1 MLTWEPA
8 QSSCEFPPG
17 CTMSEHGFL
26 KPNPVLFDLERLKP
40 RAQLG
45 HELGQGAPCGQCGHK
60 CSGFELHFWKKVCQ
74 NCRCGK
80 IEHGVLDRE
89 DPGQFFVGKIFD
101 RYAYCII
108 VWLLYN
114 LIIIAFRPLR
124 TREEEHS
131 FIYGDILEEA
141 CDISDYDQKASK
153 WTPSGLNKEAVSK
166 LLQNRV
172 DDMLKVSGPKN
183 DAVRRIK
190 QLEKQFPL
198 HDVEPEKCHQ
208 LSPGE
213 IDRWQISFKH

>member
-1 MLTWEPA
+1 MTINDDDNA
-8 QSSCEFPPG
+8 
-17 CTMSEHGFL
+17 
-26 KPNPVLFDLERLKP
+26 
-40 RAQLG
+40 G
-45 HELGQGAPCGQCGHK
+45 HELGQGAPCAQCGLK

-89 DPGQFFVGKIFD
+89 DPGQFLVGKIFD
-101 RYAYCII
+101 RYAPLFVSWSTLNISSLTTLNVCLII
-108 VWLLYN
+108 VFSECLSHHCFLN
-114 LIIIAFRPLR
+114 ILSSFRPLR

-131 FIYGDILEEA
+131 FIYGDVLEEA
-141 CDISDYDQKASK
+141 CDVSDYHQETTNWTSK
-153 WTPSGLNKEAVSK
+153 GLNREAVSR

-172 DDMLKVSGPKN
+172 DDLSKASGNNN

-213 IDRWQISFKH
+213 IDR